1 MTPMTSCLSTE
12 CKKRLQEGGLLV
24 DEKLEVRISKLH
36 VTLGKTL
43 TSPSLASSGNCR
55 NTCRLPLRDIS
66 KGSHRP
72 FSINSITP
80 SGEPALQKL
89 CSSNGAQREVLFQR
103 EARLV
108 PKGEDCLHP
117 LLKSRVFESLLGH

>member
-1 MTPMTSCLSTE
+1 MTPMTSCLSAE
-12 CKKRLQEGGLLV
+12 CKKRLHEGGLLV
-24 DEKLEVRISKLH
+24 DEKLEVGISKLH

-43 TSPSLASSGNCR
+43 TSPSPSSGNCR
-55 NTCRLPLRDIS
+55 NTCSLSLRDIS

-72 FSINSITP
+72 FFINSITP

-89 CSSNGAQREVLFQR
+89 CSSNGAQRGVLFQR

-117 LLKSRVFESLLGH
+117 LLKSRVFEPHLGH